1 MTKIDNILKKAKVTL
16 DKIKPNLTHHIFNTK
31 YEARDNFNDLKECY
45 DGFYTKGTEPR
56 MIGLSGLRGTG
67 KTTLLWQIAEYAYNK
82 GMQKEIYYFN
92 VETLTSY
99 GHNIFDIFAHF
110 DNNKQ
115 ELLTEKIV
123 LLFDEV
129 HTDPEWSKSLKIFY
143 DEMKT
148 AYIVATGSSALL
160 LQTTAD
166 LATRM
171 LMLKTFPLHFTEYIS
186 ITKNIKLD
194 NQTEFQKTLKN
205 ALFFSK
211 DLPQVK
217 ARLQDLQ
224 PAINLYLQKLNNIN
238 NLIDIYIK
246 YHNITRFTLY
256 ENNNFLQKE
265 INTLYHR
272 VIYEDIPLLT
282 DKINSKDAKNI
293 LLRLA
298 SSDEINIQTLS
309 ERLGI
314 PQKQVNDTIEIL
326 GLAELLNVLYPHG
339 KIDSKLNKKKKAFF
353 MSPSIRLALFS
364 ELYDNIDKEFVAKLY
379 EDIVVMYLKRFFD
392 NAILSFSSY
401 SDSKNPDFII
411 STRESPILLEVG
423 INKKT
428 TKQITKSK
436 IKYRYGI
443 IINTKIDEIEFRNN
457 TVMIPLKWFLLL

>member
-1 MTKIDNILKKAKVTL
+1 MTEIDNILKKAKISL
-16 DKIKPNLTHHIFNTK
+16 NKIKPNLEHHIFKTR
-31 YEARDNFNDLKECY
+31 YETRDNFNDLKKCY
-45 DGFYTKGTEPR
+45 DGFFIKGTEPR
-56 MIGLSGLRGTG
+56 MLGLSGLRGTG
-67 KTTLLWQIAEYAYNK
+67 KTTLLWQIAEYAHNK
-82 GMQKEIYYFN
+82 GMQNIYYFN
-92 VETLTSY
+92 VEKITKLGY
-99 GHNIFDIFAHF
+99 NITRFFWEVE
-110 DNNKQ
+110 KQ
-115 ELLTEKIV
+115 YENFFFQKLV

-129 HTDPEWSKSLKIFY
+129 HYDPDWASALKILY

-160 LQTTAD
+160 LQSTAD

-171 LMLKTFPLHFTEYIS
+171 LMLHTYPLHFTEYLS

-194 NQTEFQKTLKN
+194 NQKEFQTKFKN
-205 ALFFSK
+205 ALFYSK
-211 DLPQVK
+211 DIKQIK
-217 ARLQDLQ
+217 IRLQELLPDIQ
-224 PAINLYLQKLNNIN
+224 TYLQKIDNQDI
-238 NLIDIYIK
+238 LIDNYIK

-256 ENNNFLQKE
+256 DDKNFIHKE
-265 INTLYHR
+265 IDTLYHR

-282 DKINSKDAKNI
+282 DKVNTNNAKNI

-298 SSDEINIQTLS
+298 SSDEVNIQSLS
-309 ERLGI
+309 QRLSI
-314 PQKQVNDTIEIL
+314 SQETINDTIEIL

-364 ELYDNIDKEFVAKLY
+364 DLYDNIDKEFVAKLY

-392 NAILSFSSY
+392 NALLSFSSY

-411 STRESPILLEVG
+411 STRDNPVLVEVG
-423 INKKT
+423 INKKS

-443 IINTKIDEIEFRNN
+443 IINTKIDKIEFRKD